1 MIIDYTKNVHLF
13 LHQLLLLLLS
23 YGIVNTAAQVY
34 VRFWSG
40 RGGVQILK
48 MIVQIHKN

>member
-23 YGIVNTAAQVY
+23 YGIVNTAAQV
-34 VRFWSG
+34 FTPH
-40 RGGVQILK
+40 K
-48 MIVQIHKN
+48 MSTYYAL